1 MIMLC
6 ISIETEAIRNV
17 NLIGGILSDT

>member
-1 MIMLC
+1 MIC

-17 NLIGGILSDT
+17 NLIDGILSDT

>member
-1 MIMLC
+1 MLC